1 MITHTHT
8 HHCVRTYVHMPTCYQ
23 HTMQH
28 KSHCALCCEYTHLY
42 THEYHK
48 TFNFMMNHY
57 SHNFVRAATSRLGTE
72 GDRQLKRMTM
82 MPILQL
88 KIPQCLLLLQWLLL
102 NTPLPTWADEQT
114 CTPTKEINNYFDLE
128 DIAINK
134 SSVNREE
141 LFRVFFSP
149 NLPSPK
155 SVKVYY
161 QVDNCSELQPYR
173 IAEGSCGN
181 NETWYWMSSAVY
193 FIIDPLVL
201 DRHALHILSWL
212 PPFPEQ
218 LQPELKLTIPPIAA
232 NKAFNLLQQFTM
244 TVSNMHAACIRM
256 YSMYFMYSFT
266 KTAMFLCV
274 HDFRWGMPASLLFTA
289 QSVCYWKQS
298 EKRLGLCEAALQRPN
313 TINHEG

>member
-8 HHCVRTYVHMPTCYQ
+8 HHCVRTYICIHVISTQCNTNLIVHYAVNT
-23 HTMQH
+23 HT
-28 KSHCALCCEYTHLY
+28 SIY

-57 SHNFVRAATSRLGTE
+57 SHNFVRAATSRPGTE

-82 MPILQL
+82 MLILQL

-102 NTPLPTWADEQT
+102 NTPLPTWADEQP
-114 CTPTKEINNYFDLE
+114 CPPAVKIDNYFDLE
-128 DIAINK
+128 EIAINN

-161 QVDNCSELQPYR
+161 YYQVDNCSEPQPYR

-244 TVSNMHAACIRM
+244 TVSNMHAACIRL
-256 YSMYFMYSFT
+256 YSMYSIT
-266 KTAMFLCV
+266 KKAMLLCV

-289 QSVCYWKQS
+289 QGVCYWKQS

-313 TINHEG
+313 TINHEE